1 MDVISFNIWKENLC
15 LFKSFLFKSE
25 SINLLLTLSPRLN
38 LELGDM
44 VLSIY
49 VVFQMAGRQHRG
61 QNERVPPPPPPPVA
75 APAFELSP
83 RDSAC
88 A

>member
-38 LELGDM
+38 LERED
-44 VLSIY
+44 VLLRIY
-49 VVFQMAGRQHRG
+49 VIFQMAGVGDRYPLG
-61 QNERVPPPPPPPVA
+61 P
-75 APAFELSP
+75 LKK
-83 RDSAC
+83 
-88 A
+88 